1 MSNTAQ
7 SQHIVPAAR
16 TEKLLTI
23 EAARGI
29 AALLVAFFHGSHVV
43 ELAQPGRG
51 APFGGLFT
59 FGHAGVPFFFVLSG
73 YIIHYIHYADLDR
86 PNRLGSFAWKRATRI
101 YPLYLIVMV
110 LITAKTWFAGTFAW
124 DDWVKS
130 VLLLPQGQLPLLI
143 QSWTLVHEVL
153 FYALFGLAIW
163 RVRVSRWVLLAWA
176 LLFCTARAVD
186 LRLPPGLFG
195 DTIRTLASPYN
206 LLFLL
211 GMGVAWVLRHRTVAF
226 PRTLALAGCLAF
238 LATGLVEDAGIYKSM
253 AEHGLLPVLLYGLSS
268 ACIIT
273 GLVAAETAG
282 SLRVGRIGGLLGAL
296 SYPLYLTHGIA
307 ISITVD
313 AARKLHYAG
322 SGALLLSGAVAV
334 ACVAAMAVH
343 RCVEKPVA
351 TWLRNLWA
359 RRGAGVHVTISRNVR
374 R

>member
-1 MSNTAQ
+1 MSTTAQ
-7 SQHIVPAAR
+7 SSSAVPAIR
-16 TEKLLTI
+16 TDKLLTI

-51 APFGGLFT
+51 APFGGFFS

-73 YIIHYIHYADLDR
+73 YIIYYIHHADLDR
-86 PNRLGSFAWKRATRI
+86 PARLGSFAWKRATRI

-110 LITAKTWFAGTFAW
+110 LITAKYWFAGNFAW
-124 DDWVKS
+124 DYWVKS
-130 VLLLPQGQLPLLI
+130 VLLLPQSQLPMLI

-176 LLFCTARAVD
+176 VLFCAARVVD
-186 LRLPPGLFG
+186 LPLPAGLVG
-195 DTIRTLASPYN
+195 DTVRTLASPYN

-211 GMGVAWVLRHRTVAF
+211 GMGVAWVLRQRAIPV
-226 PRTLALAGCLAF
+226 PRLLALAGCLGF
-238 LATGLVEDAGIYKSM
+238 LATGLVEDTGIYKSM
-253 AEHGLLPVLLYGLSS
+253 AEHGFVPVLLYGFSS

-282 SLRVGRIGGLLGAL
+282 SLRVGRIGAVLGTL

-307 ISITVD
+307 ISIAVD
-313 AARKLHYAG
+313 VARKLHFNG
-322 SGALLLSGAVAV
+322 SGALLLTGAVAV
-334 ACVAAMAVH
+334 ACAAALVVH
-343 RCVEKPVA
+343 RVIEKPVA
-351 TWLRNLWA
+351 RWLRNVWA
-359 RRGAGVHVTISRNVR
+359 RRGAAPAFT
-374 R
+374 